1 MAISTYSDLK
11 SAIADFLARGD
22 LTDRIPDFIK
32 LAEAR
37 LSRAIRAKDMM
48 TSSTI
53 TVTSGAAAIPS
64 DYEEW
69 ISCRYIGTDPA
80 VTKDL
85 GYVEPDSPEW
95 RFRYRPNGY
104 PQMFTLLAGNIE
116 IRPTG
121 TTGSVK
127 FYYYKSL
134 LAAAVSLS
142 DSVTTNWLLTKAPDL
157 YLYTSLG
164 EAHIYLK
171 DEPRAGEFLSLA
183 RAEADKES
191 LAADASKF
199 KLNPTRQVDTGAG
212 VVRPMG
218 GPVA

>member
-1 MAISTYSDLK
+1 MAIATYSDLK

-22 LTDRIPDFIK
+22 LTDRVPDFIK

-48 TSSTI
+48 TSGTI

-85 GYVEPDSPEW
+85 GFAEPDSPEW

-104 PQMFTLLAGNIE
+104 PQMFTILAGNIE

-121 TTGSVK
+121 TTGSIK
-127 FYYYKSL
+127 LYYYKSL
-134 LAAAVSLS
+134 MAATVSLS
-142 DSVTTNWLLTKAPDL
+142 DSVSTNWLLTKAPDI
-157 YLYTSLG
+157 YLYTSLA
-164 EAHIYLK
+164 EAHIYMK
-171 DEPRAGEFLSLA
+171 DEARAGEFLGLA
-183 RAEADKES
+183 KTEADKES
-191 LAADASKF
+191 IAADASKF
-199 KLNPTRQVDTGAG
+199 AVNPARPVDTGAG
-212 VVRPMG
+212 TVRAVG
-218 GPVA
+218 GQLA